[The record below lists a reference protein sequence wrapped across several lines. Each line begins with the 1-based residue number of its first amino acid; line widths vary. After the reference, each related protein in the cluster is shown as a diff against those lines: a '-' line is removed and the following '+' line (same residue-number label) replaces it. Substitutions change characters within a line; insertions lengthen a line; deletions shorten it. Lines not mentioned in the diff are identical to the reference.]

1 MRWPDNRAHSR
12 VSRRLFGHA
21 ALAYDGFVESFMR
34 VRTFALLSVLSA
46 TAILAGCSGGDEGD
60 STPSSTVAVES
71 TPAPSATPLARVPDP
86 ILVTGTGVP
95 GGGGSSSTEESVE
108 YVVEAGDTLGAIA
121 DRFGVE
127 ADVIR
132 EANDIEDDFIFEGQT
147 LIIPR
152 GSAAGGTTGGS
163 TGTTSTPTPTPPP
176 STDSGNTYTVQA
188 GDTAFGIALEF
199 DTTVE
204 ALAAANGMTEDEIT
218 DLQIGQVINLPSP
231 Q

>member
-1 MRWPDNRAHSR
+1 
-12 VSRRLFGHA
+12 
-21 ALAYDGFVESFMR
+21 MR

-46 TAILAGCSGGDEGD
+46 TAILAGCSGGDDGD
-60 STPSSTVAVES
+60 STPSSTAAVAS
-71 TPAPSATPLARVPDP
+71 TPAPTATPLARVPDP
-86 ILVTGTGVP
+86 ILVTGTGIP

-121 DRFGVE
+121 ARFGVD

-147 LIIPR
+147 LVIPR
-152 GSAAGGTTGGS
+152 GTTTGGSTGGS
-163 TGTTSTPTPTPPP
+163 TGTTSTPTPTPTPSP
-176 STDSGNTYTVQA
+176 STSSGDTYTVQA

-218 DLQIGQVINLPSP
+218 NLQIGQVINLPSP